1 MILSDRAVLPLTGS
15 TFEPGNAEKVIKE
28 IEDKELAQIALA
40 EYYYFSA
47 NAELCAETVKPY
59 LSHEDIMLRISADML
74 YTFANLTIGDANAA
88 QQTREDIQRCLAQV
102 TQENAPMEQKAAC
115 LFAYYVISIFL
126 HITPEKEM
134 PPLLQYIPYLPI
146 GQRLFAIS
154 LLAHETYLKQEY
166 AKAKGII
173 QGAFLMADK
182 TYPIPMIYLNCVQAM
197 CQINLK
203 EQEEA
208 IQSMNFA
215 WEMARPD
222 SFWEPFIEYH
232 GLLQGLLE
240 VCVRKKEPEIYKQ
253 LVGKVIAF
261 SRGWMKIHNPKMQ
274 KAVTDLLSPLEFS
287 IAMLACRNWT
297 NQEIAEYLGFSMNT
311 VKHYVSGILEK
322 LGIDKRDK
330 IKNFVNQ

>member
-28 IEDKELAQIALA
+28 IEDKESAQIALA

-59 LSHEDIMLRISADML
+59 LSQEDIMLRLSADML
-74 YTFANLTIGDANAA
+74 YTFANLTIGDSKAA
-88 QQTREDIQRCLAQV
+88 QQAREDIQRCMVQV
-102 TQENAPMEQKAAC
+102 VQENATMEQKASC
-115 LFAYYVISIFL
+115 LFAYYVTNIFL
-126 HITPEKEM
+126 HITPEKKV
-134 PPLLQYIPYLPI
+134 PPFLQYIPYLPI

-154 LLAHETYLKQEY
+154 LLAHENYLKQEY

-232 GLLQGLLE
+232 GLLQGLFE

>member
-1 MILSDRAVLPLTGS
+1 MQSFLQLVAHDLYAKIGNDLSRT
-15 TFEPGNAEKVIKE
+15 
-28 IEDKELAQIALA
+28 ALI
-40 EYYYFSA
+40 FP
-47 NAELCAETVKPY
+47 NK
-59 LSHEDIMLRISADML
+59 R
-74 YTFANLTIGDANAA
+74 ANLFFNEYLAGESDQPIWSPTAMSISDLFQKLSVQKGGDPI
-88 QQTREDIQRCLAQV
+88 RLVCELYKV
-102 TQENAPMEQKAAC
+102 FKEETQSQETLDDFYFWGE
-115 LFAYYVISIFL
+115 LLISDFDDVD
-126 HITPEKEM
+126 KNM
-134 PPLLQYIPYLPI
+134 VD
-146 GQRLFAIS
+146 
-154 LLAHETYLKQEY
+154 
-166 AKAKGII
+166 
-173 QGAFLMADK
+173 ADK
-182 TYPIPMIYLNCVQAM
+182 LFS
-197 CQINLK
+197 NLQDLKKLMDDYEFLDK